1 MFSVIAM
8 ACPRACDEA
17 VDVSMVPSVI
27 ALERLGVDR
36 GVNVSIGTFRGN
48 KSAVVDSEGEVEDA
62 DD

>member
-1 MFSVIAM
+1 
-8 ACPRACDEA
+8 
-17 VDVSMVPSVI
+17 MVPSVI

-36 GVNVSIGTFRGN
+36 GINVSIGTFRGN